1 MQKPQ
6 AVCNSHTM
14 ELKLSQME
22 RNGRELGNFQL
33 LITTKDCHLLTVF
46 VRWMDFLK
54 HFLLH
59 RKDYIIAKLLQYME
73 QNKKFTIIAITQVFL
88 DLQLM

>member
-1 MQKPQ
+1 MQQPY
-6 AVCNSHTM
+6 
-14 ELKLSQME
+14 
-22 RNGRELGNFQL
+22 NGIKTSLDRKKWKSGNFQL